1 MTTPTILI
9 VGTDMMALYNHRLEL
24 IKRLILLG
32 FGVTVAA
39 PRGGE
44 EKKLESE
51 GVKFIDMLHVE
62 TRGKNI
68 INDFKLL
75 RNIVHII
82 KEEQPGVVLTFYT
95 KTNIY
100 GGIACRITHT
110 PYIENITGLGSALIN
125 GGLMQKVM
133 KMLYKTA
140 IAEASNVFFQNVYN
154 VQFFKKN
161 RMSVK
166 RSRLLP
172 GSGVSLERF
181 SILEYPEEGGME
193 FCFISRILEEK
204 GYKEFIEAARILK
217 GRHPEA
223 VFHIIGPCDEE
234 YLPELRAAEKEGI
247 VIYHGKSFD
256 IVPYLRQ
263 SHCSIFPSYYA
274 EGMANVILESAASAR
289 PVITTSLPGCGEG
302 VDDGV
307 SGFIV
312 KEKDVDDLV
321 AKMEKFISLPYET
334 KKQMGLNGRMKME
347 REFNREIVIDAYV
360 EEINR
365 ILQKDKVG
373 QFQIK
378 GWILLLFI

>member
-1 MTTPTILI
+1 MTHTPTILI

-24 IKRLILLG
+24 IKRLISLG
-32 FGVTVAA
+32 LGVTIVA

-51 GVKFIDMLHVE
+51 GVKFIDMQLQ

-68 INDFKLL
+68 LNDIRLL
-75 RNIVHII
+75 RNLVNVI
-82 KEEQPGVVLTFYT
+82 KKEKPDVVLTFYT

-110 PYIENITGLGSALIN
+110 PYIENITGLGSAMVN
-125 GGLMQKVM
+125 GGLMHHIM
-133 KMLYKTA
+133 KILYKTA
-140 IAEASNVFFQNVYN
+140 VAEASNVFFQNIYN
-154 VQFFKKN
+154 VQFFKKH
-161 RMSVK
+161 RMPVK

-181 SILEYPEEGGME
+181 TMLEYPLEGEME

-204 GYKEFIEAARILK
+204 GYKEYIEAARILK
-217 GRHPEA
+217 QRHPEA
-223 VFHIIGPCDEE
+223 VFHIVGPCDNE
-234 YLPELRAAEKEGI
+234 YLPELRAAEEEGV

-256 IVPYLRQ
+256 IVPYLQ
-263 SHCSIFPSYYA
+263 KSHCSIFPSYYA
-274 EGMANVILESAASAR
+274 EGMANVILESAASGR

-302 VDDGV
+302 IDDGV

-312 KEKDVDDLV
+312 KAKDVDDLV

-334 KKQMGLNGRMKME
+334 KKQMGINGRMKME
-347 REFNREIVIDAYV
+347 REFNREIVVDAYV
-360 EEINR
+360 EEIDR
-365 ILQKDKVG
+365 ILKKDKH
-373 QFQIK
+373 QDK
-378 GWILLLFI
+378 